1 MGVPGFFVWLMKN
14 NIHNNI
20 IQKTLQNIDNLYFDA
35 NCLFHPKCFEILK
48 LYSDITDTDKLEK
61 LMIDR
66 IIKYISYIINFV
78 NPNKLIYIAVDGVAP
93 IAKINQQRKRR
104 YKSVIDKEYND
115 YLNKKYNVQKNTS
128 WSNIVITPGTDFMIR
143 LDHELQKFA
152 ANNKKIIYSSYNQEG
167 EGEHK
172 IIRYI
177 KNNQH
182 DEPETHVIYG
192 LDADLI
198 FLAMGAQTNIN
209 NIYLLREQQHLNNSK
224 DIKLSIDDVSEPL
237 SYLCIKNVIKTYN
250 DYITNKLRDNT
261 EFLEPELYKEI
272 NKKLD
277 NANYDFSKDFIILC
291 FMLGNDFIPHLPSI
305 NIRNDGIEY
314 ITEAY
319 CKMFELTQQL
329 IYDDKTKELN
339 YNNLKIIFDYLGELE
354 DEYFKDVLP
363 KFKQRSQN
371 RKCNAKNDYE
381 RELWEHDNLKNIIQE
396 DYIKLGDGIKEDYK
410 FRYYEH
416 NFHSRINQHK
426 LVNNIC
432 KNYVDMMNW
441 ITRYYFDIDMPSW
454 QFCYYFDEAPFA
466 SDIAN
471 YLYDENG
478 IIKTDIEYK
487 NPIKIEK
494 QLLSVIPPY
503 YIDMLKKIKNIDISK
518 FKTKKTQYMFP
529 TQYNLDYNND
539 QYWMCEVKLPVLDL
553 TLF

>member
-1 MGVPGFFVWLMKN
+1 
-14 NIHNNI
+14 
-20 IQKTLQNIDNLYFDA
+20 
-35 NCLFHPKCFEILK
+35 
-48 LYSDITDTDKLEK
+48 
-61 LMIDR
+61 
-66 IIKYISYIINFV
+66 
-78 NPNKLIYIAVDGVAP
+78 
-93 IAKINQQRKRR
+93 
-104 YKSVIDKEYND
+104 
-115 YLNKKYNVQKNTS
+115 
-128 WSNIVITPGTDFMIR
+128 
-143 LDHELQKFA
+143 
-152 ANNKKIIYSSYNQEG
+152 
-167 EGEHK
+167 
-172 IIRYI
+172 
-177 KNNQH
+177 
-182 DEPETHVIYG
+182 
-192 LDADLI
+192 
-198 FLAMGAQTNIN
+198 
-209 NIYLLREQQHLNNSK
+209 LREQQHLNNSK

-261 EFLEPELYKEI
+261 EFLEPELYEEV

-441 ITRYYFDIDMPSW
+441 ITKYYFDIDMPSW

-471 YLYDENG
+471 YLYDENS
-478 IIKTDIEYK
+478 IIKRDIEYK

-503 YIDMLKKIKNIDISK
+503 YTDMLKKIRNIDISK